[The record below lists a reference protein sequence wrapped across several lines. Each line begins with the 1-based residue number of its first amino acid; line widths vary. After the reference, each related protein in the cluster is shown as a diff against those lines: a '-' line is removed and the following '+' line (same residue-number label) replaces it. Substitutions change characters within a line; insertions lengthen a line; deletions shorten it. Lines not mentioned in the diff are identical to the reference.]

1 MPAFRML
8 AQRFGYRQLL
18 YAVVLRALAA
28 AMTGPKVGW
37 GKLERSGS
45 VTAPDIGTVVAPIGE
60 RVTPPAAPQVAA
72 AA

>member
-1 MPAFRML
+1 ML

-18 YAVVLRALAA
+18 YAVVLRAVTAA
-28 AMTGPKVGW
+28 LTGPKVGW

-45 VTAPDIGTVVAPIGE
+45 VTTPDDASVVAPIGA
-60 RVTPPAAPQVAA
+60 RATRPAAAEIAA